1 MNLKQIVMLVF
12 VCLLA
17 APAAAQQGST
27 EVRGRVVDEQGAVLP
42 GVTVT
47 VRNQDTGMFRE
58 TMSNAEGT
66 YFISGV
72 TPGQYEIAAQ
82 LEGFK
87 RYVRRDVALA
97 IGRTATVDIRLE
109 VGALEDAITVT
120 AETPLVD
127 VTSKEVGGNITNRE
141 LVSLPSIN
149 RNYIGFIGLLPG
161 VIPNISTE
169 SFGSDSIN
177 VNGQDARNNN
187 YMLDGANNNDD
198 VIGQRAGTQART
210 PLEAIQEFQVLTSQF
225 DAEFGRTTGA
235 IVNAVTKQG
244 SNQFRG
250 SAFEYFQD
258 ARLTVR
264 DYFAE
269 KEGLPKPDTQH
280 QQFGGTLG
288 GPIVRDKAHFFASVE
303 RVLVDEG
310 ITVNIP
316 ARPELNTTTTEETRV
331 WNTLGRF
338 DHQINANTTW
348 GVRWLRE
355 ASPQFNQIITPPLV
369 TLAASREE
377 EDVDQTVVGTLST
390 VLGNASVNTLRVA
403 WTQEDVTFANPCFN
417 GNGQRQDLC
426 EPMLSFQTFNDQQSD
441 VAQARINDAMQVE
454 DTLSWFVPDWHGD
467 HDIKVGMQYQ
477 YSSNDF
483 ESQDNF
489 NGTFTFA
496 GNDPFDAANPAT
508 YPERFSIRV
517 PGSLAYFMKAHH
529 VAAFIQDKWKMSDRL
544 TLSVG
549 ARYDLEVIPLREE
562 DNPAFA
568 DVDDYPVDTNNLAP
582 RLGFT
587 YDLDGD
593 GRSVVRGGY
602 GLFYDK
608 THFELITALITSG
621 VFSNSFVAQFPANQA
636 DPGPAAGE
644 LPTDPFLRQGPV
656 VDRDRLRALFPP
668 GSRLQNAGNV
678 FLDGPGRHIP
688 LTHQVSAG
696 YERQLWPSVSLSV
709 DYVHA
714 FGRAQFMTQDLNPP
728 ERLGE
733 GRTDPVVRPNPEFR
747 QAVLTRINAGETD
760 YDALQLQLEKRFAR
774 SFSSRVAYTL
784 AYSRGNT
791 SGVGIPTSSFQ
802 LGDDLRLDRN
812 AGPTDIDRRH
822 NFVWS
827 GDLFVPRT
835 GGLTFSWVARAL
847 SGLPFT
853 VIDTNLDPDRN
864 GILFDPLAAGSYQRE
879 GEDAVEVDFDGG
891 RNGARGP
898 GFFQLDVRWGYKLR
912 LGGTRALDLFV
923 DVFNL
928 TNRANFDNPD
938 GDRRSADFLRLTELR
953 EGGVPRTLQLGAR
966 LAF

>member
-1 MNLKQIVMLVF
+1 MNVRPILVLVAACAF
-12 VCLLA
+12 A
-17 APAAAQQGST
+17 APTAAQQGST
-27 EVRGRVVDEQGAVLP
+27 EIRGQVVDEQGAVLP
-42 GVTVT
+42 GVSVT
-47 VRNQDTGMFRE
+47 VRNQETGMFRE
-58 TMSNAEGT
+58 TVSNTEGT

-72 TPGQYEIAAQ
+72 TPGQYEITAQ

-87 RYVRRDVALA
+87 RYQRRDVSLA
-97 IGRTATVDIRLE
+97 IGRTSTVDIRLE

-127 VTSKEVGGNITNRE
+127 VTSKEVGGNITSRE
-141 LVSLPSIN
+141 LVALPSIN

-235 IVNAVTKQG
+235 IVNAITKQG
-244 SNQFRG
+244 TNAFRG
-250 SAFEYFQD
+250 SLFEYFQD
-258 ARLTVR
+258 ARLTER
-264 DYFAE
+264 DYFAS

-288 GPIVRDKAHFFASVE
+288 GPIIRDKAHFFTSIE

-316 ARPELNTTTTEETRV
+316 ARPELNATTTEATRV
-331 WNTLGRF
+331 WNTLLRF
-338 DHQINANTTW
+338 DHQLNANTTW

-377 EDVDQTVVGTLST
+377 DDVDQTVVGTLST
-390 VLGNASVNTLRVA
+390 VLGNASVNTFRLA
-403 WTQEDVTFANPCFN
+403 WTQEDVAFANPCFN

-426 EPMLSFQTFNDQQSD
+426 DPTLAFQTFDDQQSD
-441 VAQARINDAMQVE
+441 VAQARVNDAVQIE
-454 DTLSWFVPDWHGD
+454 DTLSWFVPGWHGD

-483 ESQDNF
+483 VSQDNF
-489 NGTFTFA
+489 NGTFTFG
-496 GNDPFDAANPAT
+496 GNDAFDAANPAS

-517 PGSLAYFMKAHH
+517 PGPLTYFMKAHH
-529 VAAFIQDKWKMSDRL
+529 FGAFVQDKWKVSDRL

-562 DNPAFA
+562 ANPAFT

-582 RLGFT
+582 RVGLT
-587 YDLDGD
+587 YDLSGD

-608 THFELITALITSG
+608 THFELITALIASG

-644 LPTDPFLRQGPV
+644 LPTDAFLRQGPV
-656 VDRDRLRALFPP
+656 VDRDRLQALFPP

-678 FLDGPGRHIP
+678 FLDNPDRHIP
-688 LTHQVSAG
+688 FTHQLSAG
-696 YERQLWPSVSLSV
+696 YERQLWSSVSLSL

-747 QAVLTRINAGETD
+747 QAVFTRINAGETD
-760 YDALQLQLEKRFAR
+760 YDALQLQLEKRFAQ

-802 LGDDLRLDRN
+802 LADDLRLDRN
-812 AGPTDIDRRH
+812 TGPTDIDRRH

-827 GDLFVPRT
+827 GDVFVPRT

-853 VIDTNLDPDRN
+853 IIDTDVDPDRN
-864 GILFDPLAAGSYQRE
+864 GILFDPLAAGAYSGE
-879 GEDAVEVDFDGG
+879 GEDAFDVEFDGG

-898 GFFQLDVRWGYKLR
+898 GFFQLDVRWGYKFR
-912 LGGTRALDLFV
+912 VGDSRALDLFV

-928 TNRANFDNPD
+928 TNRSNFDNPD
-938 GDRRSADFLRLTELR
+938 GDRRSVDFLRLTELR
-953 EGGVPRTLQLGAR
+953 QGGVPRTLQLGAR
-966 LAF
+966 LQF